1 VSYICSSEDSNRPY
15 ALPDDGDQYEKA
27 YYGLFLDHQF
37 PAYEQFWNAFVTPLT
52 NRPDDVHF
60 KTDA

>member
-1 VSYICSSEDSNRPY
+1 MPY

-52 NRPDDVHF
+52 NRPDDVSLQNRCTTRRHR
-60 KTDA
+60 